1 MAEIRQYINENK
13 NSSDEYSDSSRNDDF
28 EERILKH
35 RRRTRI
41 IIICIAVAVIIGVV
55 AFCLVKK
62 KSVYSSYSTEA
73 SVTRKDSGLSEYY
86 KFGKGYV
93 RCSKDGI
100 AAFSYSGTQL
110 WNKSFEI
117 NKTGIDICGSYMAIA
132 DIDGNEVYLFDT
144 NGFVNVINTAMP
156 VVQVNVSGQGLVV
169 VSLKDTEA
177 TYINM
182 YNRDGE
188 KLYNIKSTISG
199 DGVPVS
205 MAVSDDGEKL
215 LVSFV
220 SVAGTE
226 FNTSVVVYNFGEVG
240 QSASER
246 IVAGYDTYGSQLVSK
261 VEFISKDVAV
271 AFGENVISFF
281 KVGEYAKLIKDVS
294 VENKIEKIFY
304 SSDKVGLVVLDE
316 NNSRTLEV
324 YNTSGLK
331 ILSYKPEEN
340 YAFYGFT
347 ENNIVMYGGK
357 NCCIINSKGR
367 KLYSETMEYDIS
379 QMISLEGDKEF
390 LLVTPK
396 TIDKIKFK

>member
-13 NSSDEYSDSSRNDDF
+13 SSSDDFDEKERRDDF
-28 EERILKH
+28 EERIIRH

-55 AFCLVKK
+55 AFCLVKR
-62 KSVYSSYSTEA
+62 KSVYATYTTEN
-73 SVTRKDSGLSEYY
+73 SVTRKDSSASEYF
-86 KFGKGYV
+86 KFGDGYV
-93 RCSKDGI
+93 RCSKDGV
-100 AAFSYSGTQL
+100 AAFSYNGTQL
-110 WNKSFEI
+110 WNKSYEI
-117 NKTGIDICGSYMAIA
+117 NKTGIDICGSYMVVA
-132 DIDGNEVYLFDT
+132 DIDGNEVYLFNTD
-144 NGFVNVINTAMP
+144 GFVNVINTAMP
-156 VVQVNVSGQGLVV
+156 IIQANVSGQGLVV

-182 YNRDGE
+182 YDRDGG

-205 MAVSDDGEKL
+205 MSVSDDGRKL

-220 SVAGTE
+220 SVKGME

-240 QSASER
+240 QSANER

-261 VEFISKDVAV
+261 VEFISRDIAV

-281 KVGEYAKLIKDVS
+281 KVGEYSKLIKDVP
-294 VENKIEKIFY
+294 VDNKIEKIFY
-304 SSDKVGLVVLDE
+304 SADKVGLIVLDE
-316 NNSRTLEV
+316 NNNRQLEV
-324 YNTSGLK
+324 YNTSGDK
-331 ILSYKPEEN
+331 ILSYKPDEN

-347 ENNIVMYGGK
+347 ENNIIMYSGK
-357 NCCIINSKGR
+357 KCCIINTKGR
-367 KLYSETMEYDIS
+367 ELYSETMEYDIS
-379 QMISLEGDKEF
+379 QMISLGGDKEF
-390 LLVTPK
+390 LLITAK